1 VNAHTHLGMT
11 NLRGFAD
18 DLILIEWLTKHIWPA
33 EGKFVSPEF
42 TRDGSELGLAE
53 SIRSGTTTVNDMYFF
68 PETFCEVV
76 DRVGVR
82 AAVGMTCFEFPSA
95 YASNAEEY
103 ISKGLMI
110 MNKFADHPRIKFTT
124 APHAPYTVKDET
136 FQKVLKISSEYS
148 CPVHVHLHE
157 TSHEIVDTLES
168 RETMQRSLSEHKLRP
183 FANLQR
189 MGLVNDKLV
198 AVHMTALNDEEIH
211 ALAKAGSHVVH
222 W

>member
-1 VNAHTHLGMT
+1 MT

-53 SIRSGTTTVNDMYFF
+53 AIRSGTTTFNDMYFF
-68 PETFCEVV
+68 PESFCEVV

-95 YASNAEEY
+95 YASNADDY
-103 ISKGLMI
+103 IEKGLQVREAY
-110 MNKFADHPRIKFTT
+110 KSHPRIKFTT

-136 FQKVLKISSEYS
+136 FEKVLKISKDLS

-157 TSHEIVDTLES
+157 TQNEITDTVES
-168 RETMQRSLSEHKLRP
+168 RESMQRSLSEHKIRP

-198 AVHMTALNDEEIH
+198 AVHMTALDDNEINI
-211 ALAKAGSHVVH
+211 LAKAGSHVVH